1 MERTDHSYNPV
12 VPANHILVVD
22 DEPGVRDVLK
32 RYLERDGYSVLLAE
46 GGAEALRLIDQQRDT
61 IRLVVLDV
69 MLPGVDGLEILKRV
83 RGDNPVP
90 IIVLSARSEEFDRVH
105 GLELG
110 ADDYVA
116 KPFSPREVV
125 SRVKAVLRRG
135 APDVAMTGG
144 QKALILG
151 GVSLDPATRQVTV
164 DGTPI
169 ELTAKEF
176 DLLQLFMRHP
186 RQVFTRDQL
195 LDQVW
200 GYAEYI
206 DSSTV
211 TVHIHRL
218 RDKLERNPDKPRRLV
233 TVWGVGY
240 RLEPD
245 A

>member
-1 MERTDHSYNPV
+1 MPPT
-12 VPANHILVVD
+12 HILVVD
-22 DEPGVRDVLK
+22 DEAGVRDVLK
-32 RYLERDGYSVLLAE
+32 RYLEREGYQVLLAAN
-46 GGAEALRLIDQQRDT
+46 GPDALNTIELERERLL
-61 IRLVVLDV
+61 LVVLDV
-69 MLPGVDGLEILKRV
+69 MLPGIDGLEILKHV
-83 RGDNPVP
+83 RGSNPIP
-90 IIVLSARSEEFDRVH
+90 IIILSARSEEFDRVA
-105 GLELG
+105 GLESG
-110 ADDYVA
+110 ADDYVP

-135 APDVAMTGG
+135 TPDVLSANSRKPLMVGN
-144 QKALILG
+144 I
-151 GVSLDPATRQVTV
+151 SLDPDTRQVEV
-164 DGTPI
+164 DGKAC

-176 DLLQLFMRHP
+176 ELLWLFMRHP

-200 GYAEYI
+200 GFSEFI

-218 RDKLERNPDKPRRLV
+218 RDKIEIDPTKPTRLI

-245 A
+245 R

>member
-1 MERTDHSYNPV
+1 V
-12 VPANHILVVD
+12 AANHVLVVD
-22 DEPGVRDVLK
+22 DESGVRDVLK
-32 RYLERDGYSVLLAE
+32 RYLEREGYSVLLAE
-46 GGAEALRLIDQQRDT
+46 NGPDALRLIEHERQT

-69 MLPGVDGLEILKRV
+69 MLPGVDGLEIIRRV

-90 IIVLSARSEEFDRVH
+90 IIILSARSEEFDRVH

-135 APDVAMTGG
+135 AAETPANGV
-144 QKALILG
+144 QKALTVGAIILE
-151 GVSLDPATRQVTV
+151 PATHMVRVE
-164 DGTPI
+164 GSPI

-176 DLLQLFMRHP
+176 DLLHLLMRHP

-195 LDQVW
+195 LEQVW
-200 GYAEYI
+200 GFADYI

-218 RDKLERNPDKPRRLV
+218 REKLERDPNKPKRLV

-240 RLEPD
+240 RLDPD
-245 A
+245 L

>member
-1 MERTDHSYNPV
+1 M
-12 VPANHILVVD
+12 ANHVLVVD
-22 DEPGVRDVLK
+22 DESGVRDVLE
-32 RYLERDGYSVLLAE
+32 RYLEREGYSVLLAE
-46 GGAEALRLIDQQRDT
+46 NGPDALRLIENERQT

-69 MLPGVDGLEILKRV
+69 MLPGVDGLEIIRRV

-90 IIVLSARSEEFDRVH
+90 IIILSARSEEFDRVH

-135 APDVAMTGG
+135 VSESPVNDAHKELT
-144 QKALILG
+144 LG
-151 GVSLDPATRQVTV
+151 GISLEPATRVVHV
-164 DGTPI
+164 DGSPI

-176 DLLQLFMRHP
+176 DLLHIFLRHP
-186 RQVFTRDQL
+186 RQVFSRDQL
-195 LDQVW
+195 LEQVW
-200 GYAEYI
+200 GFADYI

-218 RDKLERNPDKPRRLV
+218 REKLERDPDKPKRLV

-240 RLEPD
+240 RLDPD
-245 A
+245 L

>member
-1 MERTDHSYNPV
+1 
-12 VPANHILVVD
+12 VPGTHILVVD
-22 DEPGVRDVLK
+22 DEPGVRDVMK
-32 RYLERDGYSVLLAE
+32 RYLELEGYQVLQTAT
-46 GGAEALRLIDQQRDT
+46 GPGALLLIERERE
-61 IRLVVLDV
+61 RLVLVILDI
-69 MLPGVDGLEILKRV
+69 MLPGLDGLEILRRV
-83 RGDNPVP
+83 RGDNPIP
-90 IIVLSARSEEFDRVH
+90 IIILSARSEEFDRVT

-116 KPFSPREVV
+116 KPFSPRELV

-135 APDVAMTGG
+135 SSDAALQNNKKPLIVGEIVLRPD
-144 QKALILG
+144 
-151 GVSLDPATRQVTV
+151 TRQVEV
-164 DGTPI
+164 NGKVC

-176 DLLQLFMRHP
+176 DLLWLFMRHP
-186 RQVFTRDQL
+186 RQVFNRDQL

-200 GYAEYI
+200 GFSEFI

-218 RDKLERNPDKPRRLV
+218 RDKIENDPAKPTRLV

-245 A
+245 R

>member
-1 MERTDHSYNPV
+1 
-12 VPANHILVVD
+12 VPPNTILVVD
-22 DEPGVRDVLK
+22 DELGVRDVLK
-32 RYLERDGYSVLLAE
+32 RYLEREGYDVLLASS
-46 GGAEALRLIDQQRDT
+46 GPEALGLIEVERE
-61 IRLVVLDV
+61 RMLLVVLDV
-69 MLPGVDGLEILKRV
+69 MLPGIDGLEILKHV
-83 RGDNPVP
+83 RAQGDNAIP
-90 IIVLSARSEEFDRVH
+90 IIMLSARSEEFDRVA

-110 ADDYVA
+110 ADDYVP

-135 APDVAMTGG
+135 APD
-144 QKALILG
+144 ALVLAANNKRPLVVGTIVLHP
-151 GVSLDPATRQVTV
+151 DTRQVEV
-164 DGTPI
+164 NGKMC

-176 DLLQLFMRHP
+176 ELLWLFMRHP

-195 LDQVW
+195 LDKVW
-200 GYAEYI
+200 GFSEYI

-218 RDKLERNPDKPRRLV
+218 RDKIEPDPAKPTRLV

>member
-1 MERTDHSYNPV
+1 M
-12 VPANHILVVD
+12 PATQSATHILVVD
-22 DEPGVRDVLK
+22 DESGVRDVLK
-32 RYLERDGYSVLLAE
+32 RYLEREGYAVLLAE
-46 GGAEALRLIDQQRDT
+46 NGPEALRLIDQKRES

-69 MLPGVDGLEILKRV
+69 MLPGVDGLEIVQRV

-90 IIVLSARSEEFDRVH
+90 IIILSARSEEFDRVH

-135 APDVAMTGG
+135 APGAQMPNE
-144 QKALILG
+144 QKSLMVG
-151 GVSLDPATRQVTV
+151 GVTLDPTTRQVHV
-164 DGTPI
+164 DGAPI

-176 DLLQLFMRHP
+176 DLLQLFLRHP

-200 GYAEYI
+200 GFADYI

-218 RDKLERNPDKPRRLV
+218 RDKLERDPNKPKRLV

-240 RLEPD
+240 RLDPD
-245 A
+245 P

>member
-1 MERTDHSYNPV
+1 MA
-12 VPANHILVVD
+12 ANHVLVVD
-22 DEPGVRDVLK
+22 DESGVRDVLK
-32 RYLERDGYSVLLAE
+32 RYLEREGYSVLLAE
-46 GGAEALRLIDQQRDT
+46 NGPDALRLIEHERQT

-69 MLPGVDGLEILKRV
+69 MLPGVDGLEIIRRV

-90 IIVLSARSEEFDRVH
+90 IIILSARSEEFDRVH

-110 ADDYVA
+110 TDDYVA

-135 APDVAMTGG
+135 AAETPTNGT
-144 QKALILG
+144 QKALTVGAIILE
-151 GVSLDPATRQVTV
+151 PATHMVRVE
-164 DGTPI
+164 GAPI

-176 DLLQLFMRHP
+176 DLLHLLMRHP

-195 LDQVW
+195 LEQVW
-200 GYAEYI
+200 GFADYI

-218 RDKLERNPDKPRRLV
+218 REKLERDPNKPKRLV

-240 RLEPD
+240 RLDPD
-245 A
+245 L

>member
-1 MERTDHSYNPV
+1 VQEVTV
-12 VPANHILVVD
+12 LVVD
-22 DEPGVRDVLK
+22 DEASVRDVVK
-32 RYLERDGYSVLLAE
+32 RYLEREGYVVLLASN
-46 GGAEALRLIDQQRDT
+46 GLEALSTLEHERD
-61 IRLVVLDV
+61 RVSLVVLDV
-69 MLPGVDGLEILKRV
+69 MLPGLDGLEILKRV

-90 IIVLSARSEEFDRVH
+90 IIILSARTEEFDRVM

-110 ADDYVA
+110 ADDYVL
-116 KPFSPREVV
+116 KPFSPRELV

-135 APDVAMTGG
+135 RPDAIAVNSR
-144 QKALILG
+144 KPLIVGNIMLRA
-151 GVSLDPATRQVTV
+151 DTRQVEV
-164 DGTPI
+164 DGNLC

-176 DLLQLFMRHP
+176 DLLWLFMRHP
-186 RQVFTRDQL
+186 KQVFTRDQL

-200 GYAEYI
+200 GFSEFI

-218 RDKLERNPDKPRRLV
+218 RDKIEHDPAKPARLV

-245 A
+245 R

>member
-1 MERTDHSYNPV
+1 MAE
-12 VPANHILVVD
+12 NHVLVVD
-22 DEPGVRDVLK
+22 DESGVRDVLK
-32 RYLERDGYSVLLAE
+32 RYLEREGYSVLLAE
-46 GGAEALRLIDQQRDT
+46 NGPDALRLIERERQT

-69 MLPGVDGLEILKRV
+69 MLPGVDGLEIVRRV

-90 IIVLSARSEEFDRVH
+90 IIILSARSEEFDRVH

-135 APDVAMTGG
+135 AADLSANGAQRDLTVGAITLE
-144 QKALILG
+144 Q
-151 GVSLDPATRQVTV
+151 ATHMVRV
-164 DGTPI
+164 DGLPV

-176 DLLQLFMRHP
+176 DLLHLLMRHP

-195 LDQVW
+195 LEQVW
-200 GYAEYI
+200 GFADYI

-218 RDKLERNPDKPRRLV
+218 REKLERDPNKPKRLV

-240 RLEPD
+240 RLDPD
-245 A
+245 L